1 LKLVATLSIMKDAST
16 RDLLKLAARRLF
28 AHRGLDGVGVRDI
41 VLAAGQR
48 NSGSLHYYFGT
59 KENLARELVSDGAKL
74 IDQRRNARLDDIE
87 RAGGPL
93 HLREIIEVLVWPS
106 TGLAGERGEEDTY
119 IRFITILQMSHRQ
132 LFLDALEG
140 RWASGY
146 ERCLA
151 HIRRLLKDIDPL
163 IVTQR
168 LVFMSLYLRAS
179 LSSREAALE
188 AGSQSHHFWGADL
201 TMQNLIDTIEG
212 ILRPAPS
219 RQTRSALRRLKRS
232 RSAAGSEKRAKR
244 PGKSAP
250 NRHDHLHL

>member
-1 LKLVATLSIMKDAST
+1 MKDAST

-74 IDQRRNARLDDIE
+74 INQRRNALLDDIE
-87 RAGGPL
+87 RAGGPR

-132 LFLDALEG
+132 WFLDALEG

-146 ERCLA
+146 ERCLE
-151 HIRRLLKDIDPL
+151 HIRRVLKDIDPV

-168 LVFMSLYLRAS
+168 LVFMSLYLRAAM
-179 LSSREAALE
+179 SSREAALE
-188 AGSQSHHFWGADL
+188 AGSQSHHFWSADL

-219 RQTRSALRRLKRS
+219 RQTRSALLRQKRTPPTTKS
-232 RSAAGSEKRAKR
+232 QKRAKR

>member
-1 LKLVATLSIMKDAST
+1 MKDAST

-28 AHRGLDGVGVRDI
+28 AHRGLDGVSVRDV

-74 IDQRRNARLDDIE
+74 IDQRRNAQLDDIE
-87 RAGGPL
+87 RAGGPS
-93 HLREIIEVLVWPS
+93 HLREVIEVLVWPS

-151 HIRRLLKDIDPL
+151 HIRRLLKDIDPV

-168 LVFMSLYLRAS
+168 LVFMSLYMQAAM
-179 LSSREAALE
+179 SSREAALE
-188 AGSQSHHFWGADL
+188 AGSQSHHFWSAEI

-219 RQTRSALRRLKRS
+219 RQTRSALLRQKRTA
-232 RSAAGSEKRAKR
+232 SAVKSQERVKK
-244 PGKSAP
+244 PGKSARNP
-250 NRHDHLHL
+250 HDHFHL

>member
-1 LKLVATLSIMKDAST
+1 MKDAST

-28 AHRGLDGVGVRDI
+28 AHRGLDGVSVRDI

-74 IDQRRNARLDDIE
+74 IDQRRNSRLDDIE
-87 RAGGPL
+87 RAGGPR
-93 HLREIIEVLVWPS
+93 HLREIIEILVWPS
-106 TGLAGERGEEDTY
+106 TGLAGERREEDTY

-146 ERCLA
+146 GRCLA
-151 HIRRLLKDIDPL
+151 HIRRLLKDIDPV

-168 LVFMSLYLRAS
+168 LVFMSLYMRAAM
-179 LSSREAALE
+179 SSREAALE
-188 AGSQSHHFWGADL
+188 AGSRSHHFWSADV
-201 TMQNLIDTIEG
+201 TMQNLIDSIEG

-219 RQTRSALRRLKRS
+219 RQTRAALLRQKRT
-232 RSAAGSEKRAKR
+232 RSAGKPEKPIKKPDKSM
-244 PGKSAP
+244 PG
-250 NRHDHLHL
+250 RYDHFHL

>member
-1 LKLVATLSIMKDAST
+1 MKDAST

-28 AHRGLDGVGVRDI
+28 AHRGLDGVSVRDI

-74 IDQRRNARLDDIE
+74 IDQRRNSQLDDIE
-87 RAGGPL
+87 RAGGPRQ
-93 HLREIIEVLVWPS
+93 LREIIEVLVWPS

-151 HIRRLLKDIDPL
+151 HIRRLLKDIDQV

-168 LVFMSLYLRAS
+168 LVFMSLYMRAAM
-179 LSSREAALE
+179 SSREAALE
-188 AGSQSHHFWGADL
+188 AGSQSHHFWSADV

-212 ILRPAPS
+212 ILCPAPS
-219 RQTRSALRRLKRS
+219 RQTRSALLRQKRTP
-232 RSAAGSEKRAKR
+232 SAAGPQKRIKTPAKSTR
-244 PGKSAP
+244 S
-250 NRHDHLHL
+250 RHDHFHL

>member
-1 LKLVATLSIMKDAST
+1 MATLSIMKDAST

-28 AHRGLDGVGVRDI
+28 AHRGLDGVSVRDI

-74 IDQRRNARLDDIE
+74 IDQRRNSQLDDIE
-87 RAGGPL
+87 RAGGPRQ
-93 HLREIIEVLVWPS
+93 LREIIEVLVWPS

-151 HIRRLLKDIDPL
+151 HIRRLLKDIDPV

-168 LVFMSLYLRAS
+168 LVFMSLYLRAAM
-179 LSSREAALE
+179 SSREAALE
-188 AGSQSHHFWGADL
+188 AGSQSHHFWSADV

-212 ILRPAPS
+212 ILCPAPS
-219 RQTRSALRRLKRS
+219 RQTRSALLRQKRTP
-232 RSAAGSEKRAKR
+232 SAAGPQKRIKKPAKSTR
-244 PGKSAP
+244 S
-250 NRHDHLHL
+250 RHDHFHL